1 MRGNDMDS
9 PVKTQADL
17 DKRILHSLNTD
28 TSPVER
34 TVSAAER
41 MEDAS

>member
-1 MRGNDMDS
+1 MDS

-28 TSPVER
+28 TPP
-34 TVSAAER
+34 VSAA
-41 MEDAS
+41 